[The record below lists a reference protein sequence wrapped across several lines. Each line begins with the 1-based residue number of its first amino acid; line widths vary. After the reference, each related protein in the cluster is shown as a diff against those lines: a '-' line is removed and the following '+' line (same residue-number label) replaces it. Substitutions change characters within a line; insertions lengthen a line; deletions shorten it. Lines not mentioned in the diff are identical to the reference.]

1 MRRRDLLI
9 SAIAAPIAVA
19 VAPAL
24 AQERYPERPIHLL
37 VPSVPGGVN
46 DVIAR
51 LWADQARP
59 LLGTI
64 VVDNHGGG
72 GGLMGATDV
81 AKAPPDGYTLMLAS
95 TTTQVLITPL
105 LPKPPYDPIKDF
117 AYVSVFANSST
128 SVVIH
133 PSVPATTL
141 RELIAYA
148 KANPHK
154 LSYGSAG
161 NGSITNLTG
170 ELFKKLAGDL
180 DIVPIPYKGIGEGI
194 QDLVSGRVPM
204 FIANATAQILELNR
218 TGRVRILAVNAAA
231 RIKGAPDIPTS
242 TEAGVPGMI
251 AQMTFGIVAPVG
263 TPKPILARIDAVTQK
278 LMADEEFQSRLVGIG
293 FEPMLGLGPAQ
304 AEQQFKDET
313 ARWLPIVRA
322 TGAPPG

>member
-1 MRRRDLLI
+1 MRRRDFLVT
-9 SAIAAPIAVA
+9 AIAAPIAA
-19 VAPAL
+19 TLRPAL
-24 AQERYPERPIHLL
+24 AQEHYPERPIHLM
-37 VPSVPGGVN
+37 VPSVPGGVH
-46 DVIAR
+46 DVIGR

-64 VVDNHGGG
+64 VIDNRGGG

-81 AKAPPDGYTLMLAS
+81 ARAPPDGYTLMLAS

-105 LPKPPYDPIKDF
+105 LAKAPYDPIKSF

-133 PSVPATTL
+133 PSVPATSL
-141 RELIAYA
+141 KELIAYA

-161 NGSITNLTG
+161 NGTITNLTG

-180 DIVPIPYKGIGEGI
+180 DIVAIPYKGLGEGI

-218 TGRVRILAVNAAA
+218 AGKVRILAVNAAA

-242 TEAGVPGMI
+242 TEAGLPGMI
-251 AQMTFGIVAPVG
+251 AQTTFGIVAPAG
-263 TPKPILARIDAVTQK
+263 TPKPILDRIDAVTQK
-278 LMADEEFQSRLVGIG
+278 LMADEAFQTKLVGIG
-293 FEPMLGLGPAQ
+293 FEPMLGLGPAR

-313 ARWLPIVRA
+313 VRWLPIVKA
-322 TGAPPG
+322 NGVAPE

>member
-1 MRRRDLLI
+1 MRRRDVLI
-9 SAIAAPIAVA
+9 TAIAAPIAA
-19 VAPAL
+19 VIRPAYT
-24 AQERYPERPIHLL
+24 QERYPERPIHLM

-51 LWADQARP
+51 LWAEQARP

-105 LPKPPYDPIKDF
+105 LSRPPYDPIKDF
-117 AYVSVFANSST
+117 AYISVFANSST
-128 SVVIH
+128 SIVVH

-141 RELIAYA
+141 AELIAYA

-170 ELFKKLAGDL
+170 ELFKKLAGGL
-180 DIVPIPYKGIGEGI
+180 DIVAIPYKGIGDGI
-194 QDLVSGRVPM
+194 LDLVSGRVPM

-218 TGRVRILAVNAAA
+218 TGKVRILAVNAPA
-231 RIKGAPDIPTS
+231 RIKGAPAIPTS
-242 TEAGVPGMI
+242 AEAGLPGMV
-251 AQMTFGIVAPVG
+251 AQMTFAIVAPAG
-263 TPKPILARIDAVTQK
+263 TPKP
-278 LMADEEFQSRLVGIG
+278 
-293 FEPMLGLGPAQ
+293 
-304 AEQQFKDET
+304 
-313 ARWLPIVRA
+313 
-322 TGAPPG
+322 